1 MIEQLARVLS
11 LSAGLGPGDPGLAE
25 VQVERQASCGSCS
38 AQTGCGV
45 SLLDRLLGR
54 RPQRLL
60 VVNGIGVRVGE
71 TVVIGVPEGALL
83 KAALAAYLGPLVGLF
98 AGALLVEGWFGAA
111 AQGLT
116 LIGAALGFVLAL
128 LGLRRY
134 SRRLASDPRY
144 RARLLRRE
152 ATTVAVPWPARPG
165 D

>member
-1 MIEQLARVLS
+1 MIEQHAVVLS
-11 LSAGLGPGDPGLAE
+11 LSAGLVPGDPGLAE
-25 VQVERQASCGSCS
+25 VEVQRQTSCGSCS

-60 VVNGIGVRVGE
+60 VVNGAGVRVGE

-83 KAALAAYLGPLVGLF
+83 KAAVAAYLGPLAGLF
-98 AGALLVEGWFGAA
+98 AGALLVEGWFGSA

-116 LIGAALGFVLAL
+116 LVGAAAGFILAL
-128 LGLRRY
+128 LGLQRY

-152 ATTVAVPWPARPG
+152 SVQVSVPWLARPG